1 LTLDFDLFGDRP
13 AILVVQD
20 NRFLRE
26 MICDWLGG
34 TGYIAHA
41 AGNTHDAL
49 AWLERRRFDLVL
61 LELDL
66 PRDEGMSLLRA
77 VESKLSGTPMVILTG
92 AVGYDDVLA
101 SVSTEVPC
109 VKLGKP
115 YSFFAL
121 GLVVKA
127 ALTRASRGRS
137 PESDLSAPASS

>member
-1 LTLDFDLFGDRP
+1 MALDFDLYGDRP

-41 AGNTHDAL
+41 AGNAHDAL
-49 AWLERRRFDLVL
+49 AWLKRRRFDLVL

-66 PRDEGMSLLRA
+66 PRDDGMSLLRS
-77 VESKLSGTPMVILTG
+77 VESKLSATPMVILTG

-101 SVSTEVPC
+101 SISTDVPC

-127 ALTRASRGRS
+127 ALTRGSRDRS
-137 PESDLSAPASS
+137 SESDFSAPASS

>member
-1 LTLDFDLFGDRP
+1 LTVDFDLYGDRP

-34 TGYIAHA
+34 TGYIAHS
-41 AGNTHDAL
+41 AGSVHDAL
-49 AWLERRRFDLVL
+49 AWLERRPFDLVL

-66 PRDEGMSLLRA
+66 PRGDGMSLLRS
-77 VESKLSGTPMVILTG
+77 VESKLSGTPLVILTG

-101 SVSTEVPC
+101 SISTEVPC

-127 ALTRASRGRS
+127 ALSRTTRRRSSAS
-137 PESDLSAPASS
+137 DFSAPAGS

>member
-1 LTLDFDLFGDRP
+1 MALDFDLYGDRP

-41 AGNTHDAL
+41 ASSAHDAL

-66 PRDEGMSLLRA
+66 PRGDGISLLRS

-101 SVSTEVPC
+101 SISTEVPC

-127 ALTRASRGRS
+127 ALSRTSRGRS
-137 PESDLSAPASS
+137 SESDFSAPASS

>member
-1 LTLDFDLFGDRP
+1 MTPDFDLYGDRP

-41 AGNTHDAL
+41 ASSAHDAL

-66 PRDEGMSLLRA
+66 PRGDGISLLRS

-101 SVSTEVPC
+101 SISTEVPC

-127 ALTRASRGRS
+127 ALSRTSRS
-137 PESDLSAPASS
+137 CSSESDFSAPASS

>member
-1 LTLDFDLFGDRP
+1 MAFDLDLYGDRP

-20 NRFLRE
+20 NRFLRD

-41 AGNTHDAL
+41 AASAHDAL

-66 PRDEGMSLLRA
+66 PRDDGMSLLRS

-101 SVSTEVPC
+101 SISTEVPC

-127 ALTRASRGRS
+127 ALTRGSRGRS
-137 PESDLSAPASS
+137 SESDLSAPASS